1 MPRSKFLIKNPVS
14 IFMVAVISFFSATAV
29 FAQCEGIYFKPSGKT
44 VTDPQVL
51 ISSIQKDVVGDLNG
65 DGKLDLVAIEYIPPS
80 NYNKIFIYPGD
91 GAGGFGARTQINLP
105 GSLTG
110 DYDSYIIEDFNGDG
124 KLDLIVRYRLNGIAS
139 VQVYQNNGTGAF
151 TPLAPTTNAFELVN
165 LADIN
170 NDERKDLISGSSIE
184 IYYQLANA
192 DGSFGT
198 RVQLPQVPYIGRQ
211 EGDFDGDGDLDFAS
225 LDYSNSIVTFKVV
238 VNQGNGSFAVSN
250 SPVSLD
256 TGNFSIDGVK
266 DLNNDGKADVIIS
279 RFGST
284 APKVTV
290 LLSQGNNSFT
300 KTDYALGFVAGRQLH
315 AARRF
320 QRRRLYGFFQS
331 HTHATRHLFE
341 RLHRQP
347 Q

>member
-110 DYDSYIIEDFNGDG
+110 DYDSYIIEDFNSDG
-124 KLDLIVRYRLNGIAS
+124 KLDLIVRYRVNGIAS

-151 TPLAPTTNAFELVN
+151 TPLAPRGCCASEQPLPRPHDA
-165 LADIN
+165 L
-170 NDERKDLISGSSIE
+170 ESGR
-184 IYYQLANA
+184 Q
-192 DGSFGT
+192 
-198 RVQLPQVPYIGRQ
+198 RVQ
-211 EGDFDGDGDLDFAS
+211 
-225 LDYSNSIVTFKVV
+225 
-238 VNQGNGSFAVSN
+238 
-250 SPVSLD
+250 
-256 TGNFSIDGVK
+256 
-266 DLNNDGKADVIIS
+266 S
-279 RFGST
+279 R
-284 APKVTV
+284 
-290 LLSQGNNSFT
+290 
-300 KTDYALGFVAGRQLH
+300 
-315 AARRF
+315 
-320 QRRRLYGFFQS
+320 
-331 HTHATRHLFE
+331 
-341 RLHRQP
+341 
-347 Q
+347 